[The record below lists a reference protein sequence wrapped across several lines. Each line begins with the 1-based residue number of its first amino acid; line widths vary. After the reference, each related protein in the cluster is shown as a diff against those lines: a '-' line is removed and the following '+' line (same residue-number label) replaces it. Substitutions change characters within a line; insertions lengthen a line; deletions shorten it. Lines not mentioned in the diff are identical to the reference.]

1 MANQVSLTVPESLS
15 GSRVDKV
22 VSVLLEISRA
32 RASALL
38 AEGVTV
44 DGEPAEAR
52 DRVEKGQVLLVPQLT
67 QVTDV
72 EPEPV
77 DFGVLHEDEQ
87 VIVVDKPAGL
97 VVHPGA
103 GRRRGTL
110 VAGLL
115 HRWPEIHGVGAED
128 RWGLV
133 HRLDRDTSGA
143 LLVAKNQDAFED
155 LTSQLRRRD
164 IRRTYTALVE
174 GGMPAATGT
183 IEAPIARD
191 PAQPTK
197 RAVIHGG
204 RPARTHYTVVDPLAG
219 SGLTLVEVRLETGRT
234 HQIRVH
240 MAAIGHPVAADWVYG
255 ATRRDL
261 GLDRMFLH
269 SKNLEFRHPV
279 TESTMSVDAPLP
291 EDLAE
296 PLGAVGGVN
305 PAR

>member
-1 MANQVSLTVPESLS
+1 MANQVRLTVPEGLS

-32 RASALL
+32 RAAVLL
-38 AEGVTV
+38 AEGVMV
-44 DGEPAEAR
+44 DGAPAEAR
-52 DRVEKGQVLLVPQLT
+52 DRVEEGQVLLVAQPMEAAAVL
-67 QVTDV
+67 
-72 EPEPV
+72 PEPV
-77 DFGVLHEDEQ
+77 EFGVLHEDEH
-87 VIVVDKPAGL
+87 VIVVDKPPGL

-103 GRRRGTL
+103 GRRKGTL

-115 HRWPEIHGVGAED
+115 YRWPEIRDVGAQD

-143 LLVAKNQDAFED
+143 LLVAKDQVTLDD
-155 LTSQLRRRD
+155 LTAQLRRRE
-164 IRRTYTALVE
+164 IRRTYTSLVE
-174 GGMPAATGT
+174 GDMPAATGT

-197 RAVIHGG
+197 RAVTHGG
-204 RPARTHYTVVDPLAG
+204 KPARTHYTVMDAISD
-219 SGLTLVEVRLETGRT
+219 SGLTLVEVRLDTGRT

-240 MAAIGHPVAADWVYG
+240 MSAIGHPVAADWIYG

-269 SKNLEFRHPV
+269 AKNLEFLHPA
-279 TESTMSVDAPLP
+279 TGATLSIEAPLP
-291 EDLAE
+291 ADLAE
-296 PLGAVGGVN
+296 PLAALRG
-305 PAR
+305 